1 MSHAPSRRL
10 IVDVGF
16 NTGADTASYLSQG
29 YNVLAVEANAEL
41 LHRARQNEPF
51 ASALADG
58 RLTLVYAAITRT
70 AGGNVTFYVNTLHP
84 ELSSLDQQAYRLH
97 ADTRSKR
104 DAARTQH
111 AVHVKAETCA
121 NLLASALPDVPLYM
135 KVDVEG
141 ADDACYA
148 SVAERHTAESG
159 ANKRLPQFVSAEEVT
174 LPILASLVRVGYHSS
189 KCQDRAL
196 HDPLSTGAW
205 GDAAI
210 DSATNSTR
218 WRDAKAFL
226 AERQEAARAFTPR
239 RGAKSFHICPGADI
253 HLRLD
258 LGW

>member
-16 NTGADTASYLSQG
+16 NTGADTASYLAQG

-58 RLTLVYAAITRT
+58 RLTLVHAAITRT

-111 AVHVKAETCA
+111 ASWTPAREAPV
-121 NLLASALPDVPLYM
+121 
-135 KVDVEG
+135 G
-141 ADDACYA
+141 
-148 SVAERHTAESG
+148 
-159 ANKRLPQFVSAEEVT
+159 KRLGPQ
-174 LPILASLVRVGYHSS
+174 
-189 KCQDRAL
+189 
-196 HDPLSTGAW
+196 
-205 GDAAI
+205 I
-210 DSATNSTR
+210 D
-218 WRDAKAFL
+218 F
-226 AERQEAARAFTPR
+226 
-239 RGAKSFHICPGADI
+239 
-253 HLRLD
+253 
-258 LGW
+258 